1 MTVKERYKKER
12 RRVQQ
17 FIKRAEKRGYTFVH
31 DILPAIPKR
40 ITEASIRRLEKLTPK
55 KLYEKSRYSGEH
67 GQDISG
73 TRARELERSASAKKA
88 STARRVKQNMQENV
102 SRETIE
108 SAYTE
113 KILPE
118 NLRDALESEPEYEP
132 VASNEVDF
140 TPPTS
145 SALSVSQVTM
155 TIINQFRERASHF
168 NQIAYQLINE
178 WLTNAILY
186 YGNTHVAK
194 MLEDGAAAG
203 HVLTYEVLYDENKLY
218 RFLSDFLDFLPGL
231 EEGDKELIMES
242 VFDEYNEW
250 VDVNV

>member
-12 RRVQQ
+12 KRVQQ

-40 ITEASIRRLEKLTPK
+40 ITEASVRRLEKLTPK
-55 KLYEKSRYSGEH
+55 KLYEKSRYSGEQ

-73 TRARELERSASAKKA
+73 TRARELERSAAAKKA
-88 STARRVKQNMQENV
+88 STTRRVKQNVEKNV
-102 SRETIE
+102 SRETLNIDFDE
-108 SAYTE
+108 ET
-113 KILPE
+113 IPE

-132 VASNEVDF
+132 VMTNEPDF

-155 TIINQFRERASHF
+155 TIINQFRERATHF
-168 NQIAYQLINE
+168 NQIAYNIIDN
-178 WLTNAILY
+178 WLTNAILQH
-186 YGNTHVAK
+186 GNTAVAK

-231 EEGDKELIMES
+231 EEGDKDLIMES
-242 VFDEYNEW
+242 VFDEYSEM
-250 VDVNV
+250 D